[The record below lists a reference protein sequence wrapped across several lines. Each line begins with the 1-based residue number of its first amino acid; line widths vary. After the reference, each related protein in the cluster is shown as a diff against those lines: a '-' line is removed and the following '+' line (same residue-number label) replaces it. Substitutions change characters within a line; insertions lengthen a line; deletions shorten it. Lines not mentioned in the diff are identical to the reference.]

1 MRMARSD
8 KITRCAVYTRKS
20 HEEGLEQEFNSLDA
34 QRESAEAYIRSQ
46 LHEGWQLINTKY
58 DDGGFSGGNMKR
70 PALTQLLDDIRY
82 NKIDIVV
89 VYKVDRLSRSLS
101 DFSRLIELFDEQGV
115 SFVSVTQQFNTSSSM
130 GRLTLN
136 MLLSFAQFE
145 REVTGERIRDKIE
158 ASKKKGLWM
167 GGNPPMGYAVED
179 RQLIVLPDEAAFIK
193 RCFENYL
200 SSPSILTLAKT
211 FNDEGYRTKCWVSQK
226 GKAHGGKRLSP
237 KYLYRI
243 LTNPIYIGRITHKDN
258 QYDGQHQSIIEQ
270 EAWNKVQAK
279 IEQKPTKSVVQTES
293 PYVLKGKLRHY
304 EGYSMS
310 PSTFKKKHKDGSIKR
325 TRYYVSQKAIKQ
337 GYASCDVKSIN
348 AQQIENIVISVLV
361 NLLTEN
367 RDDLRSAL
375 EGKAECGRSTLF
387 GGLLDKVVISSS
399 KISVEIFRD
408 QLNETR
414 MALAKVHVGT
424 ENPVSDEAPSLP
436 TLMYQPKIIESDNS
450 VVASINV
457 EIKKTGGTR
466 VILNA
471 NGSEIYEEAIA
482 KPNPKILATFR
493 DAYRWRAM
501 LDCGDYKNAK
511 ELASAENIN
520 YMMMLRNLPL
530 TALAPEIQKAAFT
543 GRLPKRVSI
552 KLLTNAAQSVC
563 WKTQS
568 QTLYSCAMP

>member
-1 MRMARSD
+1 MRTARNE
-8 KITRCAVYTRKS
+8 KLIRCAVYTRKS

-46 LHEGWQLINTKY
+46 LHEGWQLIEAKY

-101 DFSRLIELFDEQGV
+101 DFSRLIELFDEHGV
-115 SFVSVTQQFNTSSSM
+115 SFVSVTQQFNTSNSM

-179 RQLIVLPDEAAFIK
+179 RRLIVLHDEAAFIK
-193 RCFENYL
+193 RCFESYL
-200 SSPSILTLAKT
+200 STPSILTLAQI

-258 QYDGQHQSIIEQ
+258 QYDGQHQPIIEQ
-270 EAWNKVQAK
+270 AAWEKVQVK

-293 PYVLKGKLRHY
+293 PYVLKGKLRHH

-337 GYASCDVKSIN
+337 GYGSCDVKSIN
-348 AQQIENIVISVLV
+348 AQQIENIVVSVLMS
-361 NLLTEN
+361 LLIEG
-367 RDDLRSAL
+367 RDDLRSTL
-375 EGKAECGRSTLF
+375 ERKAECERSSLF
-387 GGLLDKVVISSS
+387 ADLLDKVVISSS
-399 KISVEIFRD
+399 KISLEVFRD
-408 QLNETR
+408 TLNEAR
-414 MALAKVHVGT
+414 MALAKVHIGAS
-424 ENPVSDEAPSLP
+424 NLASDETSNLP
-436 TLMYQPKIIESDNS
+436 TLIYQPKIIESDSS
-450 VVASINV
+450 VVASINI
-457 EIKKTGGTR
+457 EIKRIDGTR
-466 VILNA
+466 AILNA
-471 NGSEIYEEAIA
+471 NGSEIYDEISA
-482 KPNPKILATFR
+482 KPNAKILAVFR

-501 LDCGDYKNAK
+501 LECGSYKNAK

-520 YMMMLRNLPL
+520 YTMILRNLPL
-530 TALAPEIQKAAFT
+530 TTLAPEIQKAAFT
-543 GRLPKRVSI
+543 GHLPKRVSL
-552 KLLTNAAQSVC
+552 KLLTDATHSVC
-563 WKTQS
+563 WKSQS
-568 QTLYSCAMP
+568 QTLSLCVTH